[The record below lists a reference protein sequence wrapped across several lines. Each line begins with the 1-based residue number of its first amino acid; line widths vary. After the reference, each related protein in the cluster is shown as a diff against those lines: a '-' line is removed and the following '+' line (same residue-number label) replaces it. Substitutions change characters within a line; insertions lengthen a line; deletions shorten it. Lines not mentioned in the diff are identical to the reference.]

1 VHLGRAAQDQEAAG
15 NKLKAQEA
23 IGSHMLELAVAAALY
38 TMHLSLLC
46 ERRSELFRDP
56 AVFAAALNDVL
67 VRVFE

>member
-1 VHLGRAAQDQEAAG
+1 
-15 NKLKAQEA
+15 
-23 IGSHMLELAVAAALY
+23 MLELAVAAALY
-38 TMHLSLLC
+38 TMHLSLLW